1 MALAKVLFV
10 LLGALLLQGC
20 ETKVKVEKPKAAGA
34 EDGAA
39 VMALAE
45 KKEAPKKEEPKAPAK
60 PPPFYCKFSAKIP
73 GCGALD
79 LEEKKEAP
87 APPFYCKLS
96 AKIPGCKEALPLA
109 LEEKKEK
116 EAPAPP
122 FYCKLSAKIP

>member
-20 ETKVKVEKPKAAGA
+20 EKKEEKSKPKEAEV

-45 KKEAPKKEEPKAPAK
+45 KKEEPKKEEPKAPAK

-79 LEEKKEAP
+79 LEEKKKEP
-87 APPFYCKLS
+87 ALPFYCKMS
-96 AKIPGCKEALPLA
+96 DKIPGCKEELPLA

-116 EAPAPP
+116 EE
-122 FYCKLSAKIP
+122 